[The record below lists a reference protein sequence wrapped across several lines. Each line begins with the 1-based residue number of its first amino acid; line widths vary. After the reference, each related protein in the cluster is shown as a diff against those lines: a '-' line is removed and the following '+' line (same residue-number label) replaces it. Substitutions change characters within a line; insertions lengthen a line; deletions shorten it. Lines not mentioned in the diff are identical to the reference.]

1 LVNYKFSRQV
11 NSMKKKIAVIAAIVI
26 LAVVMFFASPL
37 ASSQTRKPVLTTSA
51 GEGVRPPLAQSI
63 GGENVNWVAN
73 EIGAYKLGDGAQIEI
88 AVGGAIYTTSVNGHI
103 PTTSPGS
110 GSPDI
115 RITVSASDFQA
126 LYSSGDMISTA
137 RQLYDEGKLSI
148 ELKRSEITLALK
160 GYKALYDELQN

>member
-1 LVNYKFSRQV
+1 MRRRRFARRLTDLPVPAR
-11 NSMKKKIAVIAAIVI
+11 IGVIEQW
-26 LAVVMFFASPL
+26 LAH
-37 ASSQTRKPVLTTSA
+37 
-51 GEGVRPPLAQSI
+51 
-63 GGENVNWVAN
+63 VA
-73 EIGAYKLGDGAQIEI
+73 AQIEI